1 MRLRNASSCPQ
12 FTKSL
17 LDLPV
22 FKLPKNEIMQ
32 YSFVSF
38 VHFIVCICKPFI
50 PIYLIILY
58 YMNASEFIY
67 LVYQNLAF
75 EHTLQLGRLQIRML
89 QTSYVWGQRYTYLQ
103 NCCICFIYFLFVC
116 NIDTF
121 KQRAYLK
128 QEYVG
133 NYKGKK

>member
-1 MRLRNASSCPQ
+1 MRLRNVSSCPQ

-89 QTSYVWGQRYTYLQ
+89 QTSYVWGQRYTYL
-103 NCCICFIYFLFVC
+103 
-116 NIDTF
+116 
-121 KQRAYLK
+121 
-128 QEYVG
+128 
-133 NYKGKK
+133 